1 MKIPQRVQCPSL
13 QTSTRMN
20 AGNQRSTLM
29 LLVIFSV
36 SLFKCVGTQALESS
50 LLELSVINLVVWFSV
65 WSVSFHDKVHP
76 RWNIAC
82 FRVKHC
88 YNFEMSN
95 SEYVSYYCFEIFV
108 HAYNDVF
115 IKYNFIFLS
124 TNPPL
129 SPYYFIL
136 QTSRAYFLLY

>member
-1 MKIPQRVQCPSL
+1 
-13 QTSTRMN
+13 
-20 AGNQRSTLM
+20 
-29 LLVIFSV
+29 
-36 SLFKCVGTQALESS
+36 
-50 LLELSVINLVVWFSV
+50 
-65 WSVSFHDKVHP
+65 
-76 RWNIAC
+76 
-82 FRVKHC
+82 
-88 YNFEMSN
+88 MSN